1 MQQAHHNEA
10 PKPSNPGTQGVKRDR
25 ERPKGSKDKRP
36 HVRSDDLIVNSHRIV
51 RCTSTE
57 RFFEL
62 LEDSPAFNMH
72 DSQLESKKERL
83 QHAAANIG
91 TVSTDDY
98 DHDYSYDGPKAE
110 GLESVLLMK
119 HGTRFSQLRSAYF
132 ASFAEKEFWM
142 NPACQ
147 KTAISI
153 LVYTITGTGNIK
165 LECFYDM

>member
-36 HVRSDDLIVNSHRIV
+36 HVRSDDLIVNGHHIV
-51 RCTSTE
+51 RCASTK

-62 LEDSPAFNMH
+62 LEDSSAFNRY

-98 DHDYSYDGPKAE
+98 DNHDYSYDGPKAE
-110 GLESVLLMK
+110 GLESVPTYEAWNKILSASVCLLRQLCWKGILDESCMSENCNLDPGLHYYRYRK
-119 HGTRFSQLRSAYF
+119 H
-132 ASFAEKEFWM
+132 
-142 NPACQ
+142 
-147 KTAISI
+147 
-153 LVYTITGTGNIK
+153 
-165 LECFYDM
+165 

>member
-10 PKPSNPGTQGVKRDR
+10 PKPSNPGTQVVKRDR

-36 HVRSDDLIVNSHRIV
+36 HVRSDDLIVNGHRIV

-110 GLESVLLMK
+110 GLESVLLWSMEQDSLSFGLLTSPALLK
-119 HGTRFSQLRSAYF
+119 RNSGWILHVRKLQSRSWF
-132 ASFAEKEFWM
+132 TLLQVQETL
-142 NPACQ
+142 N
-147 KTAISI
+147 
-153 LVYTITGTGNIK
+153 
-165 LECFYDM
+165 